1 MLKDAVWI
9 VCAIA
14 TLAIQFWAL
23 KKPIE
28 TKVAILRLPAVVAGG
43 IAVADAA
50 YFQISVTMKMNKI
63 GRFP

>member
-9 VCAIA
+9 FCAIA

-28 TKVAILRLPAVVAGG
+28 TKVAILHLSAVVWRYRCWWRGL
-43 IAVADAA
+43 
-50 YFQISVTMKMNKI
+50 FSN
-63 GRFP
+63 